1 MPNISINLYEFQNHT
16 FNIIS
21 LNKSIINTQYDILVA
36 TFYSSI
42 FTTLNYNKIK
52 KHLYLVQNCETD
64 FYSYGNNYRA
74 FAEKT
79 YLIQF
84 NIEYITISK
93 LCQDWLFEKYGK
105 RAKYA
110 PNGIDIK
117 NITPYKRNLAK
128 NKIRILIEVDCN
140 SHYKNVDESFKI
152 AEKLNKNKYEICYLT
167 NNGKPKDLYR
177 VDRFFNEIS
186 HEQVIEI
193 YKQSDI
199 LIKSSYFVG
208 FSYQPLE
215 MMATG
220 GYCIVAPNEGNKE
233 YLKGGENCLFYKLGD
248 INDLISCINRL
259 ISDEKLQ
266 KKLYINGLE
275 TAQKRDWNNYKDKI
289 IALYED

>member
-1 MPNISINLYEFQNHT
+1 M
-16 FNIIS
+16 
-21 LNKSIINTQYDILVA
+21 NKSIIKRQYDILVA

-42 FTTLNYNKIK
+42 FTTLNYYKTK

-105 RAKYA
+105 IAKYA

-117 NITPYKRNLAK
+117 NITPYKRNLTK

-152 AEKLNKNKYEICYLT
+152 AEKLNKNKFEIWYLT
-167 NNGKPKDLYR
+167 NNGRPKDLYR
-177 VDRFFNEIS
+177 IDRFFNEIS
-186 HEQVIEI
+186 HEQAIEI

-199 LIKSSYFVG
+199 LIKSSYFVS
-208 FSYQPLE
+208 FIYQPLE

-233 YLKGGENCLFYKLGD
+233 YLRDGENCLFYKLGD